1 MYTRQVEEPPKKII
15 RSGKAQF
22 GTFSNVSPKL
32 DIKGMHAPY
41 AGVPLPAFISN
52 LRIKSRL
59 TYTYNLGQYFGMT
72 EFYDFK
78 VFGLCEVIFWNK
90 ESGKRNSYHAVMP
103 GRRRFVPLNTKKG
116 LCASY
121 QQSRRARLFWED
133 DHDFFK
139 NEFLVK
145 GDKVRPSAKGK
156 MISLRKDQMHSD
168 WLFVNPSPAKSRCT
182 ATWLSPMTIKGS
194 LTTFDPK
201 ENPKNVSLPKAETGT
216 ALVSMNR
223 SYFKFHTKHNFV
235 KGIGTV
241 GGKNI
246 IFNIV
251 NSNIDAADDESY
263 NSNGLFINGDL
274 TPLPPV
280 VITHPFGVRKS
291 WIIQDTEGMIDL
303 TFTPVSIQTRVLNI
317 ILIRNSSTTIY
328 GTFEGV
334 LVSKDGEKVNLKNF
348 PGIVTKNMVRT

>member
-1 MYTRQVEEPPKKII
+1 
-15 RSGKAQF
+15 
-22 GTFSNVSPKL
+22 
-32 DIKGMHAPY
+32 
-41 AGVPLPAFISN
+41 
-52 LRIKSRL
+52 
-59 TYTYNLGQYFGMT
+59 
-72 EFYDFK
+72 
-78 VFGLCEVIFWNK
+78 
-90 ESGKRNSYHAVMP
+90 
-103 GRRRFVPLNTKKG
+103 
-116 LCASY
+116 
-121 QQSRRARLFWED
+121 
-133 DHDFFK
+133 
-139 NEFLVK
+139 
-145 GDKVRPSAKGK
+145 
-156 MISLRKDQMHSD
+156 
-168 WLFVNPSPAKSRCT
+168 
-182 ATWLSPMTIKGS
+182 
-194 LTTFDPK
+194 
-201 ENPKNVSLPKAETGT
+201 
-216 ALVSMNR
+216 MNR